1 VVVTQEDKEN
11 VVYQHFMKHIGTY
24 APRIC
29 NLNIANLGW
38 QPKPLSHLENSVT
51 EELQLVIAHA
61 PKEKAPRPD
70 EFIGLF
76 FSWCW
81 NIIKHDLL
89 EVVEYFFSMNQQDLH
104 FLNRAYI
111 VLIPKKTC
119 PQKVADYRPISL
131 IQSFAKLVS
140 KILAKTT

>member
-29 NLNIANLGW
+29 NLNFANLGW
-38 QPKPLSHLENSVT
+38 QPKPLSHLENPVT

-70 EFIGLF
+70 GFIGLF
-76 FSWCW
+76 FFMM
-81 NIIKHDLL
+81 L
-89 EVVEYFFSMNQQDLH
+89 EYH
-104 FLNRAYI
+104 
-111 VLIPKKTC
+111 
-119 PQKVADYRPISL
+119 
-131 IQSFAKLVS
+131 
-140 KILAKTT
+140 